1 VFFLCSLC
9 SATDRVRIKVRP
21 ASWLISIT
29 VVFLVAATMSGGAAA
44 PANDRFSSAAAL
56 TGTNVTVTGTNM
68 EATKEGGEPNH
79 AGNAGGSSV
88 WWTWTAPNSGDV
100 QITTDG
106 SDFDTLLGVYTGP
119 RVNNLNTAAS
129 SDDHGLFVTS
139 RVRFAVTQGTQYA
152 IAVDGYNDGS
162 SSATGSITVTL
173 VFVQGPITRPVNDNF
188 TSRISLQG
196 LSVSATGTN
205 VQATR
210 EANEPIHGQKL
221 GDTSVWFTWTAPT
234 NGPVR
239 ASTEGSSFDTL
250 LGIYAGTTLAN
261 LIEIANGDDID
272 PINGILTSAAA
283 FDAQAGQVFQI
294 AVDGY
299 DGAVGQIALRI
310 ELISTRLLA
319 PERLPD
325 GKFRFT
331 LTGAAERTYDLQ
343 ASDNLVAWEPLV
355 RVFNTNGTLVIT
367 DSTATNVH
375 RFYRALLLPL
385 P

>member
-1 VFFLCSLC
+1 M
-9 SATDRVRIKVRP
+9 
-21 ASWLISIT
+21 SIT
-29 VVFLVAATMSGGAAA
+29 VGFLVASTMSGGAAA

-56 TGTNVTVTGTNM
+56 TGTNVTVSATNM
-68 EATKEGGEPNH
+68 EATKEGGEPDH
-79 AGNAGGSSV
+79 AGNAGGTSV
-88 WWTWTAPNSGDV
+88 WWTWTAPSGGDV

-139 RVRFAVTQGTQYA
+139 RVRFSVTQGTQYA

-188 TSRISLQG
+188 TNRISLQG
-196 LSVSATGTN
+196 LSVTRTGTN

-239 ASTEGSSFDTL
+239 VSTEGSSFDTL
-250 LGIYAGTTLAN
+250 LGIYTGTTLVN

-272 PINGILTSAAA
+272 PVNGVLTSAAA

-299 DGAVGQIALRI
+299 DGAVGQIALHI
-310 ELISTRLLA
+310 ESISTRLLA
-319 PERLPD
+319 PEPLPD

-331 LTGAAERTYDLQ
+331 LTGAAQRTYDLQ

-367 DSTATNVH
+367 DPTATNAH